1 MTTEALAARLARLE
15 DLEAL
20 RRLKADY
27 CERCDRGAPPEAIA
41 ELFSDDAEIAVAP
54 GGESARGRAGI
65 VAFYAALDRRFELA
79 AHLLANPR
87 LEVDG
92 DAARGRWWILMPA
105 LDAREGEPRERFL
118 LAEYDEE
125 YRRESGAWRI
135 RRMRVEVRRWLG
147 ERSLP

>member
-1 MTTEALAARLARLE
+1 MSIDTLAARLARLE

-27 CERCDRGAPPEAIA
+27 CERCDRGAPAAAIA
-41 ELFSDDAEIAVAP
+41 ELFTADAEISVEP
-54 GGESARGRAGI
+54 SGERARGRAEI

-87 LEVDG
+87 LEVEGDDG
-92 DAARGRWWILMPA
+92 RGRWWILMPA
-105 LDAREGEPRERFL
+105 LDARAGAPLERFL

-125 YRRESGAWRI
+125 YRREGGEWRV

-147 ERSLP
+147 ERRAP